1 MNSRCI
7 ELAGESPVR
16 VSAGAPGSRPR
27 VGEEILPSQAGCRK
41 PTISGERSHGPQR
54 VVNAEQA
61 SLDSQP
67 KGAWE
72 SRAAHFTV
80 KAMHTTHEPERV
92 VGLPGVLAVARGDS
106 SMRNRRGPTRQPTSG
121 TADRISEIVKSGGAG
136 RESEGVVVLV
146 KGATNA
152 WREGPLLWSRRSCR

>member
-1 MNSRCI
+1 MITRCI

-27 VGEEILPSQAGCRK
+27 ARREIHVSRAGRREPSKRREQGR
-41 PTISGERSHGPQR
+41 GPQR

-72 SRAAHFTV
+72 SRAAHFTA
-80 KAMHTTHEPERV
+80 KAMHTTQEPERV

-136 RESEGVVVLV
+136 RESEGVVVPV

-152 WREGPLLWSRRSCR
+152 WREGPLLWSRRRCR